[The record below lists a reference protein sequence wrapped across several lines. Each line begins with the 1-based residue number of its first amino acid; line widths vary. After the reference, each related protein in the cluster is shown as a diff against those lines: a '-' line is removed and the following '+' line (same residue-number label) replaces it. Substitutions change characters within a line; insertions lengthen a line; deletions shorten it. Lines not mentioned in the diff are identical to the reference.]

1 MLSGLLRP
9 RRASALRIRD
19 RSPFS
24 SPLAPSVS
32 KRSQRYERRHLG
44 DDYHNAQTSEDDNE
58 DDEEQDTEAEDD
70 AEDTEEEDDA
80 GTSDEDGMGES
91 TPLLPIFSALH
102 LDALPVYNL
111 THAIRLLVVARC
123 ETTLSWDQLR
133 SPQVSQFMLKP
144 IQQEI
149 RANHFSAATQCAL
162 MANCLQFQ
170 KEASANPG
178 NSGAS
183 KTRAMVCELL
193 AIRLLKEYTTRELID
208 ALSYDFDPLQGQTS
222 IVPVGPENTENVL
235 KSNLDASRRARSARI
250 SCLEIAIR
258 ALAKRFLAHPLVVQH
273 LEAIWAGSIVFHS
286 AADNMHRRPTKIA
299 PNQSRSYGT
308 IDGMQS
314 SQGVPQPNTNPSKL
328 QPAKQREHLP
338 SVEVTFRRAVTLYNP
353 KDASLFKLSRLRV
366 PRYRNLLSTG
376 SFAVLLGLFL
386 AVLIQRSLEI
396 TPLEIVFWFWAAG
409 YMLDEIIGF
418 NEQGFSLYIASFWNT
433 FDLGILIILFVH
445 LCLRIY
451 GIVLVDVGKHKM
463 ANMAYDVLAADAILL
478 FPRLFSVLDHYRY
491 FSQLLIAFR
500 MMATDLMAI
509 FVLIIISCSGFFV
522 ALTLSFGNEG
532 IDTPGSVAYALLQI
546 LMGFTPA
553 AWDRWSGYNALG
565 KTILTL
571 FLFICHFLVVTILI
585 TVLTNSFMAIVQ
597 NANEEHQFVFAV
609 NVISMIKSD
618 SLFAYVAPTN
628 IISWVLT
635 PLRYFIPFRQYVKIN
650 RTMIKVTH
658 FPILFLICAYE
669 RIILQASV
677 IDSIDVIEPRG
688 RGGKEFKPKMPRL
701 RREHSVA
708 TFRQDRALEEVFR
721 QPFDSTMRQS
731 QQSQERRKAS
741 NVVSS
746 WMKTVNEDV
755 TSPPPEQD
763 RSVVERLEHRRNSQR
778 GTSRRGPRVLTRPR
792 NFSRFSTRSVASD
805 PEEFIGHDI
814 FSPSPLPTSAQETPL
829 QVDGTAQQTDA
840 DGDDERATDDN
851 DNDDTAIRSPGKSI
865 TTPENVRIIEPST
878 VQPADYFSARNSPR
892 TDGPELSKLHR
903 GSPRPHVARIE
914 EDSSDRSSPPRPG
927 KPRPNHQLRNISSA
941 TIVFKPVHN
950 DGTSQPSSQDPHT
963 SRPSSA
969 SGQSKDHPSAL
980 HSGTQTPNSKQASN
994 NNTGRPRAQK
1004 RGTQGPPRLRPI
1016 MPMKGDAGF
1025 SSTPNL
1031 AGLVMMKDRDDGQR
1045 RPSLE
1050 MELVSDIGDNKP
1062 MGGGYVGAIPA
1073 SFATQMAYAT
1083 GALSRH
1089 KERNEEQDMLSR
1101 IMMARMNSL
1110 EEGFR
1115 EVVHEMRENLKR
1127 QGSHSRSRS
1136 RSRSRERR
1144 HANAIA
1150 NMQPRKGKE
1159 RLGVVNKDN
1168 KEPGTRTPQRK
1179 EPISE
1184 NVSRPASLLS
1194 KPTEVTE
1201 EKKDG

>member
-9 RRASALRIRD
+9 RRASALRTRD

-32 KRSQRYERRHLG
+32 TKRNQRYHVGE
-44 DDYHNAQTSEDDNE
+44 DYENTQSSQEEDEENDEEPNEDDNGE
-58 DDEEQDTEAEDD
+58 H
-70 AEDTEEEDDA
+70 TEEEDDA
-80 GTSDEDGMGES
+80 DTSDEDGMGES

-111 THAIRLLVVARC
+111 THTIRLLVIARC

-149 RANHFSAATQCAL
+149 RTNHFSAATQCAI

-208 ALSYDFDPLQGQTS
+208 ALSYDFDPLQGQTNATAD
-222 IVPVGPENTENVL
+222 GQGGTNTAPKL
-235 KSNLDASRRARSARI
+235 KWDAARRPRSARI

-286 AADNMHRRPTKIA
+286 AADNMHRRPTKLA
-299 PNQSRSYGT
+299 PNQNRGYGT
-308 IDGMQS
+308 GDNRI
-314 SQGVPQPNTNPSKL
+314 SQEVLRLDADPSKL
-328 QPAKQREHLP
+328 QPAKQRDHLP
-338 SVEVTFRRAVTLYNP
+338 GVEASFRRAVTLYNP

-376 SFAVLLGLFL
+376 SFAVLLALFL

-396 TPLEIVFWFWAAG
+396 TPLEILFWFWAAG

-418 NEQGFSLYIASFWNT
+418 NEQGFSMYIAYFWNT

-445 LCLRIY
+445 LGLRIY
-451 GIVLVDVGKHKM
+451 GIVLIDVGKHKM

-500 MMATDLMAI
+500 MMATDLIAI

-658 FPILFLICAYE
+658 FPILFIICAYE
-669 RIILQASV
+669 RTILQAGV
-677 IDSIDVIEPRG
+677 VDSIDVIEPRG
-688 RGGKEFKPKMPRL
+688 RHGREFKPKLPRL

-721 QPFDSTMRQS
+721 QPFDSTMRNL
-731 QQSQERRKAS
+731 QQSQERRKTS
-741 NVVSS
+741 NVVST
-746 WMKTVNEDV
+746 WMKTVDEDIA
-755 TSPPPEQD
+755 SPPPEQD
-763 RSVVERLEHRRNSQR
+763 RSVVERLENRRTSQR
-778 GTSRRGPRVLTRPR
+778 GTSRRGPRNFTRPR
-792 NFSRFSTRSVASD
+792 NFSRFSTRSIASD
-805 PEEFIGHDI
+805 PEEFVGHDL
-814 FSPSPLPTSAQETPL
+814 FSPSPLPTSAQQTPSQL
-829 QVDGTAQQTDA
+829 DGPAQQTDA
-840 DGDDERATDDN
+840 DGDDELATNDN
-851 DNDDTAIRSPGKSI
+851 DNEDTATLDPRKSV
-865 TTPENVRIIEPST
+865 TAPENVPT
-878 VQPADYFSARNSPR
+878 VEQTTLRAADYFSSRSSPR
-892 TDGPELSKLHR
+892 HAGPELSSLLR
-903 GSPRPHVARIE
+903 ESPRPQYPFRIE
-914 EDSSDRSSPPRPG
+914 KHSPDRSSPPRTG
-927 KPRPNHQLRNISSA
+927 KRWPNQHLRNISSA
-941 TIVFKPVHN
+941 TVVFKPVLD
-950 DGTSQPSSQDPHT
+950 DGTSQPSSQDQHT

-969 SGQSKDHPSAL
+969 GGQTKSQHSIQQ
-980 HSGTQTPNSKQASN
+980 SGTQTPDSKQPTGSN
-994 NNTGRPRAQK
+994 AGRPRPTK
-1004 RGTQGPPRLRPI
+1004 RGTQGPPRLRPV
-1016 MPMKGDAGF
+1016 MPTRNSAGF
-1025 SSTPNL
+1025 TSTPNL
-1031 AGLVMMKDRDDGQR
+1031 AGMVMMKDRKADER
-1045 RPSLE
+1045 RTSLD

-1083 GALSRH
+1083 GGMSRH

-1127 QGSHSRSRS
+1127 QETHSRSRS
-1136 RSRSRERR
+1136 RSRSLERR
-1144 HANAIA
+1144 YTHA
-1150 NMQPRKGKE
+1150 QSRKGKE
-1159 RLGVVNKDN
+1159 KQSTTN
-1168 KEPGTRTPQRK
+1168 KENEDPAATRTPPRRVPTSQ
-1179 EPISE
+1179 
-1184 NVSRPASLLS
+1184 NVSRPESLR
-1194 KPTEVTE
+1194 
-1201 EKKDG
+1201 G